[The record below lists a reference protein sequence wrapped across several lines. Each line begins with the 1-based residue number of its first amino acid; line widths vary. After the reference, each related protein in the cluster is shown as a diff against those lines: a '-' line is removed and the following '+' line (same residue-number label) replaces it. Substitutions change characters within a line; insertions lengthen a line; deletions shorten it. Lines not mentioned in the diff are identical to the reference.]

1 MLTVNKLLQGKKTN
15 MVYHVSPQDMVIDA
29 LELMARKNIGAVMVM
44 DGDQLIGIF
53 SERDYARKG
62 IIQGRK
68 AKSTPVTEVMTANV
82 FTVTPEMNIEDCMQ
96 LFSDNNFRHLPVV
109 TRKGEVLG
117 MLSIS
122 DIVSAIMREQKEHIH
137 FLEHYISGSLVQ

>member
-53 SERDYARKG
+53 SERDYARKVILMG
-62 IIQGRK
+62 K
-68 AKSTPVTEVMTANV
+68 ASKETAVAEIMTDKVMY
-82 FTVTPEMNIEDCMQ
+82 VTPANTVQECMA
-96 LFSDNNFRHLPVV
+96 LMTKGHFRHLPV
-109 TRKGEVLG
+109 L
-117 MLSIS
+117 
-122 DIVSAIMREQKEHIH
+122 DDEQKVIGVVSIGDLVKETICEQQ
-137 FLEHYISGSLVQ
+137 FIIDQLQHYITN